1 MTYGRARGAI
11 AERNVNGAAVSYL
24 AELVRGDF
32 SSRKNERPLIR
43 PSCRRRVFDTTG
55 TFSPRG
61 EGSPRR
67 AMESPSSVGI
77 GRGRGGELEEAAH
90 SASPPK

>member
-1 MTYGRARGAI
+1 MTYGRVLNAYHTQALAGA
-11 AERNVNGAAVSYL
+11 GVSHS

-32 SSRKNERPLIR
+32 LCRSEGPLIR

-61 EGSPRR
+61 EGSLPLPLANPHHQYVTLRS
-67 AMESPSSVGI
+67 M
-77 GRGRGGELEEAAH
+77 
-90 SASPPK
+90 